1 MVPVQTEL
9 NTTHN
14 QYFEGDCNRMKRGYP
29 KAWEVLL
36 VVALAASLAACDKK
50 KDGESSVDPDEV
62 VATVGDETITQGD
75 LEGELNML
83 APQWRGRIK
92 TEGGRKNVIQNVV
105 RRRLIL
111 MEAEARGVDKDP
123 KLMIELERLK
133 SARLLNKMLSD
144 DKSLDEALLKQKFE
158 ENKASFDTPERIKAR
173 HILIKL
179 KPDAS
184 AAEQARV
191 KAEAD
196 KIAKA
201 ARGGADFAKLA
212 KEKSDGPTKENGG
225 DLGIF
230 ARGKM
235 DPEFENVAFGLKAG
249 QVSDPVK
256 TSFGYHIIK
265 VEEKLAPAS
274 PTYEEVKDQVAK
286 KFKPQLER
294 ERFEKFLGSLEE
306 KYKVEIK
313 PMKEDE
319 KPAEQPAAAPA
330 PAPAAPAE
338 PAKP

>member
-1 MVPVQTEL
+1 M
-9 NTTHN
+9 
-14 QYFEGDCNRMKRGYP
+14 NRGNP
-29 KAWEVLL
+29 KAWYLL
-36 VVALAASLAACDKK
+36 LAVALAASLAACDKK
-50 KDGESSVDPDEV
+50 KDGEGSADPDEV
-62 VATVGDETITQGD
+62 VATVGDEVITQGD

-92 TEGGRKNVIQNVV
+92 TEGGRKNVIQNIV

-123 KLMIELERLK
+123 KLLIELERLK

-144 DKSLDEALLKQKFE
+144 DKELDEALLKQKFE

-173 HILIKL
+173 HILVKL

-212 KEKSDGPTKENGG
+212 KDKSDGPTKENGG

-249 QVSDPVK
+249 QISDPVK

-265 VEEKLAPAS
+265 VEEKLAPSS
-274 PTYEEVKDQVAK
+274 PTYEDVKDQVAK

-306 KYKVEIK
+306 KYKVEVK
-313 PMKEDE
+313 PLAEE
-319 KPAEQPAAAPA
+319 KPAEQPAA
-330 PAPAAPAE
+330 PAAPAATENPE